1 LVIHKSKVALI
12 VMRKNHL
19 LLISVSALVLAG
31 CAPVVPLEPAEQAN
45 NPECAEIIVRLP
57 DELAGLPERRV
68 NAQSTAAWGE
78 PTAVILRCGLEPV
91 EISPLLCVS
100 ASDIDWLVDES
111 KAPSYRFISYARSP
125 ATEVIVDSNV
135 VAGVT
140 VLEEL
145 AASIGVLEATK
156 RCTEVIN

>member
-1 LVIHKSKVALI
+1 ML
-12 VMRKNHL
+12 KNHL
-19 LLISVSALVLAG
+19 LVITTSLLVLTG

-45 NPECAEIIVRLP
+45 DAECAEIIVRLP

-78 PTAVILRCGLEPV
+78 PAAVILRCGLEPV
-91 EISPLLCVS
+91 EVSPLVCVT
-100 ASDIDWLVDES
+100 ASDIDWLVDDS
-111 KAPSYRFISYARSP
+111 QAPSYRFITYARSP

-140 VLEEL
+140 VLDEL
-145 AASIGVLEATK
+145 AASIGVLEASK
-156 RCTEVIN
+156 RCTEVTN

>member
-1 LVIHKSKVALI
+1 MAML
-12 VMRKNHL
+12 KNHL
-19 LLISVSALVLAG
+19 LLFTTSLLVLTG

-45 NPECAEIIVRLP
+45 NVECAEIIVRLP

-78 PTAVILRCGLEPV
+78 PAAVILRCGLEPV
-91 EISPLLCVS
+91 EVSDLVCVT
-100 ASDIDWLVDES
+100 ASDIDWLLDES
-111 KAPSYRFISYARSP
+111 AAPNYRFITFARFP
-125 ATEVIVDSNV
+125 ATEVIIDSTA

-145 AASIGVLEATK
+145 AGSIGVLDATK
-156 RCTEVIN
+156 RCTEVTN

>member
-1 LVIHKSKVALI
+1 
-12 VMRKNHL
+12 MRKNHL
-19 LLISVSALVLAG
+19 LLISVFVLVLAG

-45 NPECAEIIVRLP
+45 NPECAEIMVRLP

-100 ASDIDWLVDES
+100 ASDVDWLVDES

-156 RCTEVIN
+156 RCTEITN

>member
-1 LVIHKSKVALI
+1 ML
-12 VMRKNHL
+12 KNHL
-19 LLISVSALVLAG
+19 LVLTASLLVLTG

-45 NPECAEIIVRLP
+45 NAECAEIIVRLP

-78 PTAVILRCGLEPV
+78 PAAVILRCGLEPV
-91 EISPLLCVS
+91 EVSPLVCVT
-100 ASDIDWLVDES
+100 ASDIDWLVDDS
-111 KAPSYRFISYARSP
+111 KAPSYRFITFARSP

-140 VLEEL
+140 VLDEL
-145 AASIGVLEATK
+145 ASSIGVLEATK
-156 RCTEVIN
+156 RCTEVTD